1 MFALNH
7 DEVYQDG
14 EELLEDDISLLRQCP
29 EAPHNELAATD
40 DDFQGD
46 ITFTYLNEIGKNAL
60 LSTDEEYQL
69 ACLAKQG
76 DADARRRL
84 IECNLRLVVYIAKHY
99 ANRGLALLDLI
110 AEGNL
115 GLMHALDKF
124 EPERGFRVS
133 TYAAWW
139 IRQHITNAII
149 NQSHTIRIPVH
160 AIRDKHKNAQNAQ
173 HIEALQNTISLDMP
187 LDIDP
192 SLFLGDAIADENLP
206 PPDAPI
212 QHAKIQMLVRG
223 GMDTLGKNQRCVVE
237 RRFGLNGHSVQTLSK
252 IAESLCPTRER
263 VRQIQ
268 ATAMQNL
275 SQHFKG
281 NGLSK
286 EVLF

>member
-1 MFALNH
+1 MFAIAR
-7 DEVYQDG
+7 DEIDQSGDVLLG
-14 EELLEDDISLLRQCP
+14 EGVSRLREESDELFGD
-29 EAPHNELAATD
+29 LAATD
-40 DDFQGD
+40 DDFRGD

-60 LSTDEEYQL
+60 LSADEEYQL
-69 ACLAKQG
+69 ACLARQG

-84 IECNLRLVVYIAKHY
+84 IECNLRLVVFIAKHY

-139 IRQHITNAII
+139 IRQHITNAIV

-160 AIRDKHKNAQNAQ
+160 AIRDKHKNKQNAQ
-173 HIEALQNTISLDMP
+173 NIEALQNTVSLDMP

-192 SLFLGDAIADENLP
+192 SLFLGDAIADESILP
-206 PPDAPI
+206 PETSL
-212 QHAKIQMLVRG
+212 QHAKIEMLVRG
-223 GMDTLGKNQRCVVE
+223 GMNTLGKNQRCVME
-237 RRFGLNGHSVQTLSK
+237 RRFGLNGHNIQTLSK
-252 IAESLCPTRER
+252 IADTLSLTRER

-268 ATAMQNL
+268 VDAMQNL
-275 SQHFKG
+275 SRYFKG
-281 NGLSK
+281 NGLSR
-286 EVLF
+286 EAFF